1 MILPLSPM
9 LARLYK
15 KSLRKYKNIIV
26 CSKHIQQSLGN
37 VCGVSSE
44 VIYPPVIIPA
54 QYHQTRQGLYYVI
67 ISRID
72 ASKEIEIAIHAC
84 NVLRVRLKIAGVSID
99 VQYERYLR
107 HIAGPTIEFLGF
119 QDDAQQLEL
128 YRHAIALLFT
138 ARSEDFG
145 ITPVEAMAHGVPV
158 IAYCGG
164 GVKETV
170 IDKKTGVFYS
180 EHSVAALVT
189 VLETFNPKR
198 FNPIFIRR
206 HAEHYS
212 EANFHKHMG
221 LYIQNAL
228 LNRKNR

>member
-119 QDDAQQLEL
+119 QDDA
-128 YRHAIALLFT
+128 
-138 ARSEDFG
+138 
-145 ITPVEAMAHGVPV
+145 MAHGVPV